1 MTTDEKAL
9 PAPKARELV
18 RNLIDLEVDS
28 RSDEIPAA
36 ASAALETSERLYRE
50 LSRWVG
56 PVGCHALF
64 TRALADAKISHP
76 LLIGLHLQDHTQPYF
91 NGSTEIIDAHG
102 HAATAEALEA
112 MLVTLVEILG
122 RLIGDDMAMKL
133 ILQSLPEFVRETRGH
148 DGGRK
153 EA

>member
-1 MTTDEKAL
+1 MTTD
-9 PAPKARELV
+9 PIPSGTPDARELI
-18 RNLIDLEVDS
+18 RNLVDLEADAL
-28 RSDEIPAA
+28 SDEAPVA
-36 ASAALETSERLYRE
+36 ASATLATSERLYRE

-56 PVGCHALF
+56 SVGCHALF
-64 TRALADAKISHP
+64 TRALADARVSHP
-76 LLIGLHLQDHTQPYF
+76 LLTGVRVQEGDQPSF
-91 NGSTEIIDAHG
+91 EGTAEIIDAHG
-102 HAATAEALEA
+102 ASATAEALEA

-148 DGGRK
+148 DDGRK

>member
-1 MTTDEKAL
+1 MTSSKKPSDT
-9 PAPKARELV
+9 PKARELV

-28 RSDEIPAA
+28 RSDEVPAA
-36 ASAALETSERLYRE
+36 ATATLETSERLYRE

-56 PVGCHALF
+56 TAGCHALF
-64 TRALADAKISHP
+64 TRALADAQTSHP
-76 LLIGLHLQDHTQPYF
+76 LLIGLRVQSQTQPYF
-91 NGSTEIIDAHG
+91 NGSAEIIDAHG
-102 HAATAEALEA
+102 PAATAEALEA

-133 ILQSLPEFVRETRGH
+133 ILQSLPEFVRDTREH
-148 DGGRK
+148 EGGRR